1 MAESDYGVSGSNA
14 FWAPINDKIERNHR
28 EAHENQ
34 QTLQAAQRQALSGVF
49 TNSSG
54 QYSDKVKNDAWNEYN
69 KLLHPEVKQGV
80 NAMRPIAQKVLGM
93 FGVKGKQQPQQTA
106 QAGPASP
113 FAPTAAPSYGPAALG
128 QSVAPAS
135 PALSLSSD
143 DSGGAI
149 DPGAGG
155 TPKSSAGVATPSYG
169 PTQPQQSQQQQSQ
182 AAAAAPAQPPMP
194 GYLLGGKI
202 FDTPAANK
210 RSLDFAQQKSDIEQ
224 ARQEAIARIKSGA
237 GGTVRNLQYK
247 LADGSIVPVQQNS
260 KTGAYKTAQ
269 GEDWTVPEGA
279 SLYKDVTPGTRK
291 EFWYMI
297 DGKKTPVFQDSKDN
311 SKTFDVQGKPFD
323 LPKDAEPLDQAAEL
337 AKVRADAW
345 GTGEFNKWKKI
356 YKSTNPNLTEDQ
368 LDAMAGAQ
376 AEQEG
381 LLKIE
386 KERRQTEQ
394 IGATTSTERPRT
406 VNGVDVAVPFYRRK
420 IPVPL
425 NLSGT
430 PSAAAAPAA
439 SAPVPQPVSAP
450 AAGAPPNPTA
460 ISPVSKVP
468 ARAPR
473 AAPVAAPPGGRDIGT
488 GEAQYRGIQQDARAI
503 SGASVPIFGDP
514 TQPGLKSLQDYSDLA
529 KDPNAVKR
537 IGTAM
542 NIIADLGEDDA
553 GAAHASVGAGG
564 ISLGLGR
571 VASAL
576 QNKLGITQ
584 AAAEQKAQVLQDA
597 LRSMTARE
605 REYYNTVL
613 AAREAITGLR
623 RATGGA
629 SSKFAVDAMANTLP
643 IIGKNVIDE
652 AGYKDLLKKQAGI
665 FVDGS
670 RGTVQNGLTP
680 EQKQV
685 FARLSTMNSGP
696 AADPKSSVAPIQLK
710 DGTTLTPHT
719 QALADKFRKDHADL
733 IVK

>member
-49 TNSSG
+49 TDSSG
-54 QYSDKVKNDAWNEYN
+54 QYSDEVKNNAWNEYN
-69 KLLHPEVKQGV
+69 KLLHPDVKQGV
-80 NAMRPIAQKVLGM
+80 NAMRPVAQKVLGM

-106 QAGPASP
+106 QAGAPASP
-113 FAPTAAPSYGPAALG
+113 APSYGPAALG

-143 DSGGAI
+143 DAGGAI

-311 SKTFDVQGKPFD
+311 SKTFDVHGKPFD
-323 LPKDAEPLDQAAEL
+323 LPKDAEPLDEQAEI
-337 AKVRADAW
+337 AKIRGSFY
-345 GTGEFNKWKKI
+345 GTGEFNSLKKSF
-356 YKSTNPNLTEDQ
+356 KATNPELSDDQ
-368 LDAMAGAQ
+368 LDAMAGAMV
-376 AEQEG
+376 E
-381 LLKIE
+381 E
-386 KERRQTEQ
+386 KARRQIEQ
-394 IGATTSTERPRT
+394 IGATTSTERPEV
-406 VNGVDVAVPFYRRK
+406 VNGVVQPVPFYRRK
-420 IPVPL
+420 IGTPL
-425 NLSGT
+425 NLPAS
-430 PSAAAAPAA
+430 PAAAAPPPVA
-439 SAPVPQPVSAP
+439 SAAPSSAP
-450 AAGAPPNPTA
+450 AAVSPTVPKVAAP
-460 ISPVSKVP
+460 VP
-468 ARAPR
+468 APAPR
-473 AAPVAAPPGGRDIGT
+473 APVAAPAVRDIGVPP
-488 GEAQYRGIQQDARAI
+488 AQYRGIQQDARAI

-613 AAREAITGLR
+613 AAKEAVVGLR
-623 RATGGA
+623 KATGG
-629 SSKFAVDAMANTLP
+629 SGSKYAVDAMANTLP

-652 AGYKDLLKKQAGI
+652 AGYKDLMKKQAGI

-670 RGTVQNGLTP
+670 RGMVQNGLTP

-685 FARLSTMNSGP
+685 FARLSTMNSGGGP
-696 AADPKSSVAPIQLK
+696 VAAPKLPDIK
-710 DGTTLTPHT
+710 T
-719 QALADKFRKDHADL
+719 QAEFDKLAPGTHYMEDGHEM
-733 IVK
+733 VKPVKK